1 MWTRRHILD
10 LDMIKDCSTQE
21 LVLVGE
27 SDDLDQANLLI
38 LVGQSHRLL
47 APSPRVIRLDPLD
60 QLDLGRGNAP
70 ELTRVGER
78 AAEFKVDDPWLSV
91 LHASILQ
98 RRGSGG
104 SSFHLEDRRSTNGC
118 RLNGRPVTSSP
129 LTHGDIIETGG
140 TFWMFRSSAMQ
151 RLPLLLERAYPSG
164 PVLPTSSVSLEFLD
178 QVTRL
183 MEFAATDIPLIILG
197 ESGTGK
203 EVMTGEVHHL
213 SGRTGRMLALNC
225 AALPSGLIESEIF
238 GHRRGA
244 FTGAT
249 VDKRGIVEVAEGGTL
264 LLDEVGD
271 MPLAAQAKML
281 RLLQD
286 GTFMRVGETMGRRVN
301 VRFIAATHRDL
312 NRMVREGT
320 FRGDLFARLNGF
332 SVRIPPLRHRK
343 EDMGLLLSVLLGRR
357 WSGDGSPRMEPRV
370 FRALMQYDWPHNVR
384 ELENAVRT
392 ALALSRPD
400 GEITLDCLPDAVRL
414 PAGPEADVAAPRAAP
429 AGVEPSKRGPGRPR
443 LGDQELRDALPRLMK
458 QHQGNLAK
466 VASELNTSRSQLYRL
481 LKRAGIDPKVYRK

>member
-1 MWTRRHILD
+1 
-10 LDMIKDCSTQE
+10 MIKNCSTQE
-21 LVLVGE
+21 LVRDGE
-27 SDDLDQANLLI
+27 IDDPDRANLLI
-38 LVGQSHRLL
+38 LVGQSHWLM
-47 APSPRVIRLDPLD
+47 APSPYVIRLDALD
-60 QLDLGRGNAP
+60 RLDLGRGDAQ
-70 ELTRVGER
+70 ELKLSGER

-98 RRGSGG
+98 QRGPGG
-104 SSFHLEDRRSTNGC
+104 TSFHLEDRRSTNGC

-129 LTHGDIIETGG
+129 LAHGDIIETGG
-140 TFWMFRSSAMQ
+140 TFWKFHSSATQ
-151 RLPLLLERAYPSG
+151 RLPMLLEHAYRSG
-164 PVLPTSSVSLEFLD
+164 PVLPTSSVSLEFLS

-203 EVMTGEVHHL
+203 EVTTGEVHQL

-249 VDKRGIVEVAEGGTL
+249 VDKRGIVEAAEGGTL

-286 GTFMRVGETMGRRVN
+286 GTFMRVGETMGRRVD

-312 NRMVREGT
+312 NRMVQEGT

-332 SVRIPPLRHRK
+332 SVRIPPLRERK
-343 EDMGLLLSVLLGRR
+343 EDIGLLLSVLLGHR

-370 FRALMQYDWPHNVR
+370 FRALIQYDWPHNIR
-384 ELENAVRT
+384 ELENTVRT
-392 ALALSRPD
+392 ALALAGPE
-400 GEITLDCLPDAVRL
+400 GKITLGCLPDAVRL
-414 PAGPEADVAAPRAAP
+414 PASPEADFPATRAAS
-429 AGVEPSKRGPGRPR
+429 AGVEPSRRGPGRRR
-443 LGDQELRDALPRLMK
+443 LSDQELGAELPRLLK
-458 QHQGNLAK
+458 QHKGNLAK
-466 VASELNTSRSQLYRL
+466 VASELNTSRSQIYRL
-481 LKRAGIDPKVYRK
+481 LKRAGIDPKVYRE

>member
-1 MWTRRHILD
+1 
-10 LDMIKDCSTQE
+10 MIRDCSTQE
-21 LVLVGE
+21 LVLAGE
-27 SDDLDQANLLI
+27 SDGLVQANLLI

-47 APSPRVIRLDPLD
+47 APSPQVIRLDPLD
-60 QLDLGRGNAP
+60 RLDVGRGSGQ
-70 ELTRVGER
+70 ELRLVGGR
-78 AAEFKVDDPWLSV
+78 AAELKVDDPWLSG

-98 RRGSGG
+98 RPGPEGSL
-104 SSFHLEDRRSTNGC
+104 FLVEDRRSTNGC

-129 LTHGDIIETGG
+129 LAHGDIIETGG
-140 TFWMFRSSAMQ
+140 TFWMFHSSAMQ
-151 RLPLLLERAYPSG
+151 RLPLLLERAYRSG
-164 PVLPTSSVSLEFLD
+164 PVVPTSSVSLEFLD

-301 VRFIAATHRDL
+301 VRFVAATHRDL
-312 NRMVREGT
+312 SRMVQDGT

-332 SVRIPPLRHRK
+332 SVRLPALRHRK
-343 EDMGLLLSVLLGRR
+343 EDIGLLLSVLLGRR

-370 FRALMQYDWPHNVR
+370 LRALMLYDWPHNVR
-384 ELENAVRT
+384 ELENTIRT
-392 ALALSRPD
+392 ALALAGPA

-414 PAGPEADVAAPRAAP
+414 PANPEADLAATRATP
-429 AGVEPSKRGPGRPR
+429 AIVEPARRGPGRPR
-443 LGDQELRDALPRLMK
+443 LDDQELRAELPRLLE
-458 QHQGNLAK
+458 QHKGNLTK
-466 VASELNTSRSQLYRL
+466 VASELGTSRSQLYRL

>member
-1 MWTRRHILD
+1 
-10 LDMIKDCSTQE
+10 MIRNCSTQE
-21 LVLVGE
+21 LVLDGE
-27 SDDLDQANLLI
+27 SDAPDQANLLV

-47 APSPRVIRLDPLD
+47 APSPHVLHLDPLD
-60 QLDLGRGNAP
+60 QIDLGRGNAP
-70 ELTRVGER
+70 ELKRSGER
-78 AAEFKVDDPWLSV
+78 AAELKVDDPWLSV

-98 RRGSGG
+98 QRGSDG

-129 LTHGDIIETGG
+129 LAHGDIIETGG
-140 TFWMFRSSAMQ
+140 TFWKFHSSASQ
-151 RLPLLLERAYPSG
+151 RLPLLLERAYRSG
-164 PVLPTSSVSLEFLD
+164 PVLPTSSVSMEFLG

-203 EVMTGEVHHL
+203 EVMTDEVHRL

-225 AALPSGLIESEIF
+225 AALPAGLIESEIF

-312 NRMVREGT
+312 NRMVRECT

-343 EDMGLLLSVLLGRR
+343 EDIGLLLSVFLGHR
-357 WSGDGSPRMEPRV
+357 WSGDGSPRMEPKV

-384 ELENAVRT
+384 ELENTVRT
-392 ALALSRPD
+392 ALALAGPE
-400 GEITLDCLPDAVRL
+400 GEITLGCLPDAVRL
-414 PAGPEADVAAPRAAP
+414 PASPEADPSCPLVASAE
-429 AGVEPSKRGPGRPR
+429 VEPSNRGPGRHR
-443 LGDQELRDALPRLMK
+443 LSDQELGAELPRLLK

-481 LKRAGIDPKVYRK
+481 LKRTGIDPNMYRK